1 MNRNALKLT
10 IAIVRRMMPLI
21 LNLLQAVED
30 AKDEASDGG
39 TRITK
44 KEKEIIKAQEE
55 KAIINER
62 KELYKELLP
71 VVNDNLRYLKSCLD
85 LTESHITWGTK
96 NVKKKYSIIKENI
109 LNKIKEQLIDK
120 RNYTRFIEG

>member
-39 TRITK
+39 VRITK
-44 KEKEIIKAQEE
+44 KEKWMIAEE
-55 KAIINER
+55 ASFQI
-62 KELYKELLP
+62 LP
-71 VVNDNLRYLKSCLD
+71 S
-85 LTESHITWGTK
+85 
-96 NVKKKYSIIKENI
+96 
-109 LNKIKEQLIDK
+109 LID
-120 RNYTRFIEG
+120 TIAETLE

>member
-30 AKDEASDGG
+30 ARDEASDGG

-44 KEKEIIKAQEE
+44 KEKWMIAEE
-55 KAIINER
+55 ASFQI
-62 KELYKELLP
+62 LP
-71 VVNDNLRYLKSCLD
+71 S
-85 LTESHITWGTK
+85 
-96 NVKKKYSIIKENI
+96 
-109 LNKIKEQLIDK
+109 LIE
-120 RNYTRFIEG
+120 TIAETLE